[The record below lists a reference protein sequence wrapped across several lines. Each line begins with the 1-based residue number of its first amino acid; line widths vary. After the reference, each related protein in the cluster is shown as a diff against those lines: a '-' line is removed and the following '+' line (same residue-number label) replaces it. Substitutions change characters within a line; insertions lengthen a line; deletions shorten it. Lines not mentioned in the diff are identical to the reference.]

1 MGNLPG
7 HQFTKKVCRK
17 TYRELCRVHDEQKTI
32 TKAKADAEL

>member
-7 HQFTKKVCRK
+7 HQLTKKVCRK

-32 TKAKADAEL
+32 AKAKADTEL